1 MANDVA
7 RAARLAAAMAAEDV
21 PGVGAVIEE
30 AKRADG
36 LVGLALALAARHI
49 QICAEWAM
57 LRGVSCA
64 RRGSGVNPSRPEVG
78 SSRRSI

>member
-30 AKRADG
+30 AKQADG
-36 LVGLALALAARHI
+36 LVGLALALGARYI
-49 QICAEWAM
+49 QVCAEFYDTDCQKMLDTFAM
-57 LRGVSCA
+57 DAMNMGT
-64 RRGSGVNPSRPEVG
+64 SG
-78 SSRRSI
+78 

>member
-1 MANDVA
+1 MANDVV

-49 QICAEWAM
+49 QICAEYYDTDCQRVLDTYAM
-57 LRGVSCA
+57 EAMNMGTS
-64 RRGSGVNPSRPEVG
+64 E
-78 SSRRSI
+78 